1 MANDKFY
8 GYSPKPKKGSI
19 GVPYGNDNRLDR
31 VNPYEFKKGMDYEL
45 ATIGISRLNESTPDQ
60 RQQSTDKVLK
70 NLANYPAYYSCKI
83 QYETEYRNVQ
93 GKKPSFNKYLK
104 EKLETKMKP
113 VDQTYKNDKMVALKE
128 AIKIEIRK
136 ILREGKRERRRLNE
150 NTTELYNIFDEYDDS
165 YSREDFP
172 KGKNSKTFPN
182 TKGLKPGSY
191 SIDIDDENISG
202 EKVHFRVS
210 KDKIIMSF
218 NMIGEGYGDEK
229 VDGDGFPAGV
239 SDEDKKKIKGLRKE
253 EEDDS
258 PDDDVVAKK
267 AAKKAKKK
275 AKGVAGIE
283 KEIEALKDEKK
294 SLKAKVDPLITK
306 FKSKEL
312 DKDAYLK
319 RVGEAPKRIKAIND
333 EVAKLEKSKTA
344 AALKETDDMREVA
357 ATAMDRDVNRR
368 LLEIIKESGAPLHE
382 GAAGIKMHYE
392 IARKAYMEG
401 LTAGL
406 NE

>member
-1 MANDKFY
+1 MANNKFY

-70 NLANYPAYYSCKI
+70 NLATFPAYYSCKI
-83 QYETEYRNVQ
+83 QYETVYRNTQ
-93 GKKPSFNKYLK
+93 GKKPSFNKYMK
-104 EKLETKMKP
+104 EKYENKMKP

-128 AIKIEIRK
+128 AIKNEIRS
-136 ILREGKRERRRLNE
+136 ILSEKMDAVGKEDGDINNDGKKDKTDDYLKNRRDAISKA
-150 NTTELYNIFDEYDDS
+150 TGK
-165 YSREDFP
+165 
-172 KGKNSKTFPN
+172 KGK
-182 TKGLKPGSY
+182 KPVK
-191 SIDIDDENISG
+191 E
-202 EKVHFRVS
+202 E
-210 KDKIIMSF
+210 
-218 NMIGEGYGDEK
+218 
-229 VDGDGFPAGV
+229 
-239 SDEDKKKIKGLRKE
+239 E
-253 EEDDS
+253 EEDDA

-312 DKDAYLK
+312 DKEAYLK

-333 EVAKLEKSKTA
+333 EVAKLEKSKEA